1 MGVMYLFKNCNYLQ
15 RCPLEKVVL
24 NAKLLDMGEP
34 KALLS
39 QALSPPNL
47 DDIEYAV
54 LVLKEVRIF
63 QCCLLKNNRV
73 CTGDAG

>member
-1 MGVMYLFKNCNYLQ
+1 MFKTFTYLQ

-54 LVLKEVRIF
+54 LILKEVSI
-63 QCCLLKNNRV
+63 N
-73 CTGDAG
+73 